1 MTEQETGKLLQE
13 LLQKQNNGGLRPKE
27 RLAIPPQEMPQQD
40 GMVRRRNV
48 NEVALGYT
56 EEQARL
62 EALRCLQCRNAPC
75 VEGCPVRIRIREFV
89 GAVAVGDY
97 GQALA
102 IIKENSLLPAVCGR
116 VCPQEVQCQEKCTVG
131 LSLKDVSKAVSIGR
145 LERFVADWG
154 GNGDPRGE
162 GVPPSHPEAIPDM
175 QRRCGPAS
183 PHQPAPRAAG
193 EERGQD
199 ALATEEQGQDALA
212 TKEQGRD
219 ALATVPAVGPATGMK
234 VAIIG
239 SGPGGIVAAADTRRA
254 GHEVIVFE
262 AFHKPGGVMV
272 YGIPEFRLPKAIV
285 EREIDTLR
293 QMGVKIVTN
302 FIVGRTRT
310 IAQLMQEDGF
320 DAVYVG
326 VGAGL
331 PSFMGIE
338 GESLIGVYSANEYL
352 TRANLM
358 KAYEFGRGADTP
370 IARSRKVAVVGG
382 GNVAMDAARTAVR
395 LGAEKVYLI
404 YRRTEKEMPARV
416 EEVHHAK
423 EEGVEFHLL
432 QSPKRILG
440 DAGSNVTAVECLRYE
455 LGEPDASGRRRPI
468 AIPGSEF
475 QIEVDTAIIAIGNLA
490 NPLIRQTT
498 PGLEFNKWGN
508 LVVDENCRTSMEGI
522 YAGGDIVLGAATV
535 ILAMGQGRTA
545 AAAMNEYLA
554 QKREGKDN

>member
-1 MTEQETGKLLQE
+1 MVGIAHPTGIRAVTSDERKKLLND
-13 LLQKQNNGGLRPKE
+13 LLAKKDAGALKVKDRM
-27 RLAIPPQEMPQQD
+27 AIPPQVMPEQD
-40 GMVRRRNV
+40 AKARRRNV
-48 NEVALGYT
+48 NEVAQGYT
-56 EEQARL
+56 EEQARI
-62 EALRCLQCRNAPC
+62 EALRCLQCKNTPC
-75 VEGCPVRIRIREFV
+75 VEGCPVRIRIRDFV
-89 GAVAVGDY
+89 GAIAEGDY
-97 GQALA
+97 RKALQ

-145 LERFVADWG
+145 LERFVADWR
-154 GNGDPRGE
+154 GDACGE
-162 GVPPSHPEAIPDM
+162 GVPPLRHEGILPSAPHAEGIPTTGSRPS
-175 QRRCGPAS
+175 QKI
-183 PHQPAPRAAG
+183 
-193 EERGQD
+193 
-199 ALATEEQGQDALA
+199 QGQDALA
-212 TKEQGRD
+212 TTPEV
-219 ALATVPAVGPATGMK
+219 APPTGMK

-254 GHEVIVFE
+254 GHDVTVFE

-285 EREIDTLR
+285 QEEIETLK

-310 IAQLMQEDGF
+310 IEQLMKEDGF

-331 PSFMGIE
+331 PSFMDIE
-338 GESLIGVYSANEYL
+338 GESLVGVYSANEYL

-358 KAYEFGRGADTP
+358 KAYEFGAGADTP
-370 IARSRKVAVVGG
+370 IAMSKRVAVVGG
-382 GNVAMDAARTAVR
+382 GNVAMDSARTAVR

-404 YRRTEKEMPARV
+404 YRRTEQEMPARV

-423 EEGVEFHLL
+423 QEGVEFRLL
-432 QSPKRILG
+432 QSPKRIIG
-440 DAGSNVTAVECLRYE
+440 DDKGQVVAVECLRYQ
-455 LGEPDASGRRRPI
+455 LGEPDASGRRRPV

-475 QIEVDTAIIAIGNLA
+475 RIEIDTMIIAIGNLA

-508 LVVDENCRTSMEGI
+508 IVVDENCRTSMPGI
-522 YAGGDIVLGAATV
+522 FAGGDIVLGAATV
-535 ILAMGQGRTA
+535 ILAMGQGRIA
-545 AAAMNEYLA
+545 AAAMNKYLA
-554 QKREGKDN
+554 EKKSR

>member
-1 MTEQETGKLLQE
+1 
-13 LLQKQNNGGLRPKE
+13 
-27 RLAIPPQEMPQQD
+27 MPQQD
-40 GMVRRRNV
+40 PAVRRGNV

-56 EEQARL
+56 EEEARI
-62 EALRCLQCRNAPC
+62 EAMRCLQCRNAPC
-75 VEGCPVRIRIREFV
+75 VEGCPVRIRIRDFV
-89 GAVAVGDY
+89 GAVAQGDY
-97 GQALA
+97 RQALA

-145 LERFVADWG
+145 LERFVAD
-154 GNGDPRGE
+154 R
-162 GVPPSHPEAIPDM
+162 
-175 QRRCGPAS
+175 
-183 PHQPAPRAAG
+183 
-193 EERGQD
+193 
-199 ALATEEQGQDALA
+199 
-212 TKEQGRD
+212 GRD
-219 ALATVPAVGPATGMK
+219 SAAAPAVAPATGRK

-254 GHEVIVFE
+254 GHEVTVFE

-285 EREIDTLR
+285 RQELETLKN
-293 QMGVKIVTN
+293 MGVKIVTN

-310 IAQLMQEDGF
+310 IEQLMKEDGF
-320 DAVYVG
+320 DAVYIG

-358 KAYEFGRGADTP
+358 KAYDFGKGADTP
-370 IARSRKVAVVGG
+370 IARSGRVAVVGG
-382 GNVAMDAARTAVR
+382 GNVAMDSARTAVR

-404 YRRTEKEMPARV
+404 YRRTEDEMPARV

-423 EEGVEFHLL
+423 EEGIEFRLL

-440 DAGSNVTAVECLRYE
+440 DSGGNVTAVECLRYE
-455 LGEPDASGRRRPI
+455 LGEPDASGRRRPV

-475 QIEVDTAIIAIGNLA
+475 QIEVDTVIIAIGNLA

-508 LVVDENCRTSMEGI
+508 LVVDERCRTSMPGVF
-522 YAGGDIVLGAATV
+522 AGGDIVLGAATV
-535 ILAMGQGRTA
+535 ILAMGQGRIA

-554 QKREGKDN
+554 GKKESGSR